1 MWDAVF
7 NYEFMRITIYA
18 AILASIA
25 CGVIGSFIVVRR
37 IVFISGGISHTAYG
51 GIGIAYFLGVNPL
64 YGATVFALF
73 AGFLISWIRSAFSER
88 MDTLIGILWASGMS
102 IGILFINL
110 TEGYAPNL
118 MSYLFG
124 SILGIS
130 FQDLQI
136 ILILDAIIIIIVVIF
151 YRQFHLT
158 SFDEEFAKS
167 LGIKVRFYDALF
179 MVLVALTVVVLIQ
192 IVGIILLIALITI
205 PPAIASKFS
214 RDLKQMM
221 TGATI
226 ISLIVTIGGIWIAYD
241 LEILTGKQ
249 IPASAMIILLA
260 SALYIA
266 ASTIKFRIPFFIIN
280 MKTTLK
286 GRS

>member
-266 ASTIKFRIPFFIIN
+266 ASTIKFRIPFFHN
-280 MKTTLK
+280 KHENNFE
-286 GRS
+286 G